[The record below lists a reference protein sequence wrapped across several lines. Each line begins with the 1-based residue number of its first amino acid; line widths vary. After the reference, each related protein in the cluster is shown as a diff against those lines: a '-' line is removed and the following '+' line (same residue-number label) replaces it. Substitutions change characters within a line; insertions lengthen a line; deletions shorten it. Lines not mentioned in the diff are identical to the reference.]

1 MVHSLHGQHN
11 IKKTRGN
18 KVQIFKRTK
27 KQYLLYTKWDKEPD
41 LKEGASKALSKK
53 DSNGGFQAT
62 GKTTRKN
69 KEKDKNR
76 S

>member
-1 MVHSLHGQHN
+1 M
-11 IKKTRGN
+11 
-18 KVQIFKRTK
+18 
-27 KQYLLYTKWDKEPD
+27 YTKWDKEPD